1 MNNIQYSNKTLN
13 IVFFGSSEFSL
24 TVLKELLD
32 SSTIKVCTVVT
43 KSDKKIGRNSSIQQN
58 IIAKFAQGRG
68 LNVVKVTSLLKDPTQ
83 LKGIFNKIDY
93 AVVVSFGYI
102 LPNEVLDLL
111 PNLFINLHASLLPKY
126 RGASPIQQAVVSGDT
141 VTGNSIMI
149 LDDKMDEGPI
159 LKNEKITIGFN
170 QTSKD
175 LFSALAKS
183 GSRLLI
189 DTLLQHKSGK
199 IKPTLQDPSKAT
211 YTKLITKD
219 EGFVTLTENY
229 VDIYNKYR
237 AYIQWPG
244 LYTNIQSLEKF
255 LGITTKIDNKQL
267 VVKLKKLALIDDN
280 LHIEYL
286 QLPNKPTISLKDF
299 YNGYL
304 IK

>member
-1 MNNIQYSNKTLN
+1 MHYSNKKLN
-13 IVFFGSSEFSL
+13 IVFFGSSEFSVL
-24 TVLKELLD
+24 VLKDLIANNN
-32 SSTIKVCTVVT
+32 IKVCTVVT
-43 KSDKKIGRNSSIQQN
+43 KSDKKNGRNSTIQQN
-58 IIAKFAQGRG
+58 IVSQFARS
-68 LNVVKVTSLLKDPTQ
+68 NSIDVIKVTSLLKDPTQ
-83 LKGIFNKIDY
+83 LKDIFADIDY

-102 LPNEVLDLL
+102 LPQVVLNQL
-111 PNLFINLHASLLPKY
+111 PNLFINLHSSLLPLY
-126 RGASPIQQAVVSGDT
+126 RGASPIQQAIINGDT

-159 LKNEKITIGFN
+159 LKTEEIKIAQN
-170 QTSKD
+170 QTSLE
-175 LFSALAKS
+175 LFPALAKA

-189 DTLLQHKSGK
+189 DTLLQYKQGK
-199 IKPTLQDPSKAT
+199 IKPIPQDSLKAT
-211 YTKLITKD
+211 YTKLITKED
-219 EGFVTLTENY
+219 GYVTLNEEPA
-229 VDIYNKYR
+229 DIYNKYR
-237 AYIQWPG
+237 AYLHWPG
-244 LYTNIQSLEKF
+244 VFTSVQFLEKF